1 MFMVLIAAS
10 SCGEKKDTVSAKI
23 MEIANSGTSGRAIFK
38 NTKKGVKLT
47 LTLVGKKN
55 TSVAA
60 HIHSGNECDYTDGS
74 KALGHW
80 NPTNEAH
87 GYWGVEKHHSG
98 DLGNIYLNSSG
109 NGELVI
115 LDKKKRWSLEK
126 ATKESLVGKTII
138 IHSGYD
144 DGKAQPSGNAGPR
157 IGCGKI
163 GNGDIGK

>member
-1 MFMVLIAAS
+1 MV
-10 SCGEKKDTVSAKI
+10 KKTLELQPTYIVEMSVITQMVAQPL
-23 MEIANSGTSGRAIFK
+23 GTGTQR
-38 NTKKGVKLT
+38 
-47 LTLVGKKN
+47 
-55 TSVAA
+55 
-60 HIHSGNECDYTDGS
+60 D
-74 KALGHW
+74 
-80 NPTNEAH
+80 EAH
-87 GYWGVEKHHSG
+87 GNWGAEKHHSG

-109 NGELVI
+109 NGELVL

-144 DGKAQPSGNAGPR
+144 DGKTQPTGNAGPR